1 MKIVI
6 DARFFGTE
14 TGIGRYIKELVKN
27 LEKIDSVNHYVIF
40 LARKNFDLYQP
51 KNKNFTKKMADIKW
65 YGLKEQLFFGKM
77 IDGEKADLCHF
88 PHFNVP
94 LFCKTPYVLTIYD
107 LILRHFPTSASS
119 TKNPIIFLH
128 KIFFL

>member
-77 IDGEKADLCHF
+77 ID
-88 PHFNVP
+88 
-94 LFCKTPYVLTIYD
+94 
-107 LILRHFPTSASS
+107 
-119 TKNPIIFLH
+119 
-128 KIFFL
+128 